1 MICYYVQPTRLQE
14 DWLLDLLDLSYL
26 AVKDSQTCQVVKMDS
41 QVGKLKVT
49 QAKHSFLSLSSRSS
63 LSLDLVFI
71 SSDRESASLVE
82 KSVSL
87 RTLERD

>member
-1 MICYYVQPTRLQE
+1 
-14 DWLLDLLDLSYL
+14 
-26 AVKDSQTCQVVKMDS
+26 MDG